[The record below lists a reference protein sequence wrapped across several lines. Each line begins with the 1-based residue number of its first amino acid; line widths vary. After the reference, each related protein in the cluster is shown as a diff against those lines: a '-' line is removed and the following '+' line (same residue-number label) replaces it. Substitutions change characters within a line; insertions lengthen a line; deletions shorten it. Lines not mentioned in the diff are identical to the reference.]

1 MNNSIQVKK
10 KKFAQSLKFTEMKYL
25 VDTSAIIHRKVSK
38 LAKKGLK
45 GLILIPN
52 AAIAEL
58 EHLANRGQDVGF
70 KGLEE
75 VAKLHNF
82 KNLKLKFV
90 GPRPSEHH
98 IKYAKSGEIDALIR
112 SLANTYRATLIT
124 ADIVQ
129 SKSAAAYGMKVLF
142 HKVRFKKPE
151 KKRFLFF
158 RK

>member
-1 MNNSIQVKK
+1 MDGKKINNKEQV
-10 KKFAQSLKFTEMKYL
+10 YL
-25 VDTSAIIHRKVSK
+25 VDTSAIVHKKVSK
-38 LAKKGLK
+38 LAKLNQLK

-58 EHLANRGQDVGF
+58 ENLANKGQDVGF

-75 VAKLHNF
+75 IAKLHHY
-82 KNLKLKFV
+82 KNLRLKFV

-112 SLANTYRATLIT
+112 GLANTYHAILIT

-142 HKVRFKKPE
+142 HKVRFKRPQ
-151 KKRFLFF
+151 KRFLFW
-158 RK
+158 KKH

>member
-1 MNNSIQVKK
+1 MVDNQQKK
-10 KKFAQSLKFTEMKYL
+10 GDTYL
-25 VDTSAIIHRKVSK
+25 IDTSAIIHKKVSK
-38 LAKKGLK
+38 LAKQNQIKGTL
-45 GLILIPN
+45 LVPN

-58 EHLANRGQDVGF
+58 ENLANRGQDVGF

-75 VAKLHNF
+75 IAKLHHY
-82 KNLKLKFV
+82 KSLRIKFV

-112 SLANTYRATLIT
+112 SLACTYHATLIT

-129 SKSAAAYGMKVLF
+129 SKSAAAYGVKVLF

-151 KKRFLFF
+151 KKFLFF

>member
-1 MNNSIQVKK
+1 MDGQKQNQEKK
-10 KKFAQSLKFTEMKYL
+10 EVYL

-38 LAKKGLK
+38 FARQGRIK
-45 GLILIPN
+45 GLILVPN

-58 EHLANRGQDVGF
+58 ENLANKGNNVGF
-70 KGLEE
+70 KGLDEI
-75 VAKLHNF
+75 AKLHRY
-82 KNLKLKFV
+82 KNLRLKFV

-112 SLANTYRATLIT
+112 SLANTYHATLIT

-129 SKSAAAYGMKVLF
+129 SKSAAAYGIKVLF
-142 HKVRFKKPE
+142 HKVRFKKP

-158 RK
+158 KGR

>member
-1 MNNSIQVKK
+1 MNGKKENHGQV
-10 KKFAQSLKFTEMKYL
+10 YL
-25 VDTSAIIHRKVSK
+25 VDTSAIVHKKVSR
-38 LAKKGLK
+38 LAKMGQIK
-45 GLILIPN
+45 GLILVPN

-58 EHLANRGQDVGF
+58 ENLANKGQDVGF

-75 VAKLHNF
+75 IAKLHHY
-82 KNLKLKFV
+82 KNLRLKFV

-112 SLANTYRATLIT
+112 SLANTYHATLIT

-142 HKVRFKKPE
+142 HKVRFKRP
-151 KKRFLFF
+151 KRKFLFF